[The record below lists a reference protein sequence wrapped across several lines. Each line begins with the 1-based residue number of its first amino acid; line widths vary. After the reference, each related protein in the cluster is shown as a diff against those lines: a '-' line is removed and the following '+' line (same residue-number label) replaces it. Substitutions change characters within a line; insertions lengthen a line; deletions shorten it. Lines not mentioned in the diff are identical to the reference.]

1 MSFRWTDND
10 LDNSLFAE
18 FAKDKPDE
26 QRVCDLITRGANINA
41 IDCKGDSVL
50 IDAISNIQYGL
61 DIKFIQMLVD
71 LGADLDYTEEGF
83 NCLFHAALTQKPEVV
98 ELLLKAGANP
108 NCVSSDTAESLLN
121 WAEFDQF
128 IKETEDRG
136 GAEPMQKIVQLL
148 KDYGAKSIS
157 EIFADKPE
165 KFLTVF
171 AGYNPTGLHT
181 LKGYLKPESI
191 PNADKT
197 FIDTFI
203 NWVTTN
209 PDKWGEYKYQDGVK
223 ILNPPDLSVLRQ
235 HNVLG
240 LQLAKK
246 IRKLINSDIEVKY
259 YFVNPDVLEK
269 NRVRNV
275 EHITVSEDEK

>member
-18 FAKDKPDE
+18 FTKDKPDE
-26 QRVCDLITRGANINA
+26 KKVRNLITKGANINA
-41 IDCKGDSVL
+41 VDSKGDSVL
-50 IDAISNIQYGL
+50 IDAISNIQDGL
-61 DIKFIQMLVD
+61 DTKFIQLIIV
-71 LGADLDYTEEGF
+71 LGADIDNAEEGF
-83 NCLFHAALTQKPEVV
+83 NCLFDAALTQRPEVV

-108 NCVSSDTAESLLN
+108 NCVSSDTAESLLD

-128 IKETEDRG
+128 FEETEDRG
-136 GAEPMQKIVQLL
+136 GAEPMKKIVQLL

-171 AGYNPTGLHT
+171 AGYNPTGLYT
-181 LKGYLKPESI
+181 LKGYLKPENIS
-191 PNADKT
+191 NADKN
-197 FIDTFI
+197 FVDTFST
-203 NWVTTN
+203 WVATN
-209 PDKWGEYKYQDGVK
+209 PDKWDEYKYENGVK

-235 HNVLG
+235 HNEQG
-240 LQLAKK
+240 RQLAKA
-246 IRKLINSDIEVKY
+246 IRKMVNPDIEVKY
-259 YFVNPDVLEK
+259 YFVNPDDLEK

-275 EHITVSEDEK
+275 EHITIADDK

>member
-26 QRVCDLITRGANINA
+26 QKIRDLITKGANINA
-41 IDCKGDSVL
+41 VDCKGDNVL
-50 IDAISNIQYGL
+50 IDAISNIQDGL
-61 DIKFIQMLVD
+61 DIKFIQLLID
-71 LGADLDYTEEGF
+71 LGADLDYADEGF
-83 NCLFHAALTQKPEVV
+83 NCLFDAALTQKPEVV
-98 ELLLKAGANP
+98 KLLLKAGANP
-108 NCVSSDTAESLLN
+108 NCVSSDTAEALLD

-128 IKETEDRG
+128 FKETEDRG
-136 GAEPMQKIVQLL
+136 GAEPMKKIVQLL

-165 KFLTVF
+165 KFLTIF

-181 LKGYLKPESI
+181 LKGYLKPENI
-191 PNADKT
+191 PNVDKN
-197 FIDTFI
+197 FLDTI
-203 NWVTTN
+203 STWVATN
-209 PDKWGEYKYQDGVK
+209 PDKWGEYKYENGVK

-235 HNVLG
+235 HNEQG
-240 LQLAKK
+240 RQLAKV
-246 IRKLINSDIEVKY
+246 IRKMVNPDIEVKY
-259 YFVNPDVLEK
+259 YFVNPDDLEK

-275 EHITVSEDEK
+275 EHITITEDK